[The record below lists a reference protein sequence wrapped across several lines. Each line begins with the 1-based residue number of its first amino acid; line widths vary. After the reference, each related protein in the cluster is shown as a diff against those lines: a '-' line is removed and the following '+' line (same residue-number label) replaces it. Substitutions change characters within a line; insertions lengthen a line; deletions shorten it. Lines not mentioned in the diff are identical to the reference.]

1 METFGEIILD
11 SRHNG
16 LNKFKKYK
24 KVHVNAKILAT
35 FGNDFDQF
43 FHYRSMSESFYYT
56 KNFLLYICDMS
67 HKM

>member
-1 METFGEIILD
+1 METFGKIIFD

-43 FHYRSMSESFYYT
+43 FHYRGMSESFFYYT
-56 KNFLLYICDMS
+56 
-67 HKM
+67 